1 MMASPAAAAAPAT
14 AAVSSGGS
22 SAMAPSSGPTDYDI
36 LNFALNLECLEAEY
50 YSNAVYGY
58 GLNQTT
64 LGSGPGSVG
73 GLKANLS
80 PDLLAIATE
89 LANDEINHVT
99 DLRAYLG
106 ADAVPCP
113 KMDIG
118 SSFTSIGNKALGVS
132 GFFPYNSDI
141 NFLLGAFLF
150 EDVGVTAFHGAIPL
164 LKNNT
169 ILNLIAGIAP
179 VEAYHAAILRTLL
192 YQKGSDFVTPYQ
204 IRVFDFVQGL
214 SNLRGKVGDGKDQGI
229 VVPPADGRSGPYPF
243 ANLVPQDGTGLAF
256 SRTPPE
262 VLAIVYGGNAT
273 QPGGFYPDG
282 MNGYFK

>member
-1 MMASPAAAAAPAT
+1 MMVLRLSMGFAACVAVLFAGT
-14 AAVSSGGS
+14 AVAQ
-22 SAMAPSSGPTDYDI
+22 TDNDI

-58 GLNQTT
+58 GLNSST

-80 PDLLAIATE
+80 PDLLKIATE
-89 LANDEINHVT
+89 LADDEINHVT
-99 DLRAYLG
+99 DLRELLG
-106 ADAVPCP
+106 NDAVPCP

-118 SSFTSIGNKALGVS
+118 VSFTSLGKAALNVD

-150 EDVGVTAFHGAIPL
+150 EDVGVTAFHGATPL
-164 LKNNT
+164 LVSKSVLNT
-169 ILNLIAGIAP
+169 IAGIAP

-192 YQKGSDFVTPYQ
+192 YQKGSDMVTPYN
-204 IRVFDFVQGL
+204 IRVWDFVQGF
-214 SNLRGKVGDGKDQGI
+214 SNLRGKAGNGKDQGI
-229 VVPPADGRSGPYPF
+229 VVPPADGRTTAYPF
-243 ANLVPQDGTGLAF
+243 ANLVPQDGQGLAF
-256 SRTPPE
+256 SRTPYE

-273 QPGGFYPDG
+273 QPGTFYPQG